1 MARTIFEIQNRI
13 KIKTKTHNIFN
24 LIIFNIMQNTLHV
37 FENTDATSRAVAELI
52 KEKVKATD
60 NGSYLNIA
68 VSGGSTP
75 RSLFELLGNEYER
88 EIDWRKVRFF
98 WVDERCVEP
107 TDPESNFGM
116 AYDAFLQKT
125 LVPGNNIFRM
135 KGEEIPEFEAE
146 RYRNLLKVELPAKVG
161 YPVFDLVLLGI
172 GNDGHT
178 ASIFPNDL
186 SLIDSEFSVAVNV
199 NPYSGQKRI
208 TLTGNTINNAH
219 QVIFMVTGE
228 SKSKVLKD
236 LFDSKNS
243 AENYPAAHIQKAE
256 YYVDRAAASKL

>member
-1 MARTIFEIQNRI
+1 
-13 KIKTKTHNIFN
+13 
-24 LIIFNIMQNTLHV
+24 MQNTLHIY
-37 FENTDATSRAVAELI
+37 ENQEATSRAVAELI
-52 KEKVKATD
+52 KEKAKAIE
-60 NGSYLNIA
+60 NGSFLNIA

-75 RSLFELLGNEYER
+75 RNLFELLGNEYER
-88 EIDWRKVRFF
+88 QIEWQKIRFF

-107 TDPESNFGM
+107 NDPESNFGM
-116 AYDAFLQKT
+116 TYDAFLQKT
-125 LVPGNNIFRM
+125 LVPGSNIFRM

-146 RYRNLLKVELPAKVG
+146 RYRNLLMVELPAKVG

-186 SLIDSEFSVAVNV
+186 SLIDSEFPVAVNI
-199 NPYSGQKRI
+199 NPYTGQKRI

-236 LFDSKNS
+236 IIEKKAI
-243 AENYPAAHIQKAE
+243 AESYPATHIKKVE
-256 YYVDRAAASKL
+256 FYVDSSAVSRLKK

>member
-1 MARTIFEIQNRI
+1 
-13 KIKTKTHNIFN
+13 
-24 LIIFNIMQNTLHV
+24 MQNTLHV

-52 KEKVKATD
+52 KEKAKATE
-60 NGSYLNIA
+60 NGSYLNLA

-75 RSLFELLGNEYER
+75 RSLFELLGREYER
-88 EIDWRKVRFF
+88 EIEWQKVRFF

-107 TDPESNFGM
+107 TDPESNYGM
-116 AYDAFLQKT
+116 TYDAFLQKT
-125 LVPGNNIFRM
+125 FVPGNNIFRM

-146 RYRNLLKVELPAKVG
+146 RYRNLLMVELPAKLG
-161 YPVFDLVLLGI
+161 YPVFDLILLGI

-186 SLIDSEFSVAVNV
+186 SLIDSELSVAVNA

-219 QVIFMVTGE
+219 QVVFMVTGE
-228 SKSKVLKD
+228 SKSKILKD
-236 LFDSKNS
+236 VL
-243 AENYPAAHIQKAE
+243 ENKPVAKTYPAAYIQKAE
-256 YYVDRAAASKL
+256 YYIDSAAASKLKK